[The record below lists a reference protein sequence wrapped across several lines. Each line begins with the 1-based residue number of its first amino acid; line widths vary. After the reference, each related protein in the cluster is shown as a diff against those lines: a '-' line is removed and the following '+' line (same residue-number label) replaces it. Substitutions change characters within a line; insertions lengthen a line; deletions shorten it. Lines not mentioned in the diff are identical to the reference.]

1 MPVCAQGHDSADDEF
16 CDVCGLAFDSPGPT
30 PVAAAPAPPEPAPQ
44 ARPCPVCGAPLE
56 GRFCES
62 CGSDSLAPA
71 APVAAEQPA
80 PAVEPRAAGEAE
92 QPAPAAGE
100 PEQPAPG
107 TVSVV
112 VAADRA
118 YYDTV
123 RAEGGSDADPVEF
136 PPFCPERRFPL
147 QGKQMSIGR
156 RSVSRGI
163 MPDIDLTGPPEDAG
177 VSRLHAL
184 FVAEGTGWSIV
195 DMDSANGTYV
205 NESRT
210 PLKPNTPYPL
220 APGDR
225 VHVGAWTTL
234 TLSQ

>member
-1 MPVCAQGHDSADDEF
+1 MPVCAQGHESADDEF
-16 CDVCGLAFDSPGPT
+16 CDVCGLAFDSPGRL
-30 PVAAAPAPPEPAPQ
+30 AAPAAPEPAP
-44 ARPCPVCGAPLE
+44 APEVRPCPTCGAPLE

-62 CGSDSLAPA
+62 CGADSLAT
-71 APVAAEQPA
+71 VES
-80 PAVEPRAAGEAE
+80 PAVAE
-92 QPAPAAGE
+92 RPAEPAPAA
-100 PEQPAPG
+100 
-107 TVSVV
+107 TMSVL

-118 YYDTV
+118 YFDTV
-123 RAEGGSDADPVEF
+123 RTEGGAEADPVEF
-136 PPFCPERRFPL
+136 PPFCPERRFVL
-147 QGKQMSIGR
+147 QGRQMSIGR

-184 FVAEGTGWSIV
+184 LVTEGGTWSIV
-195 DMDSANGTYV
+195 DMDSANGTFL
-205 NESRT
+205 NDSRT

-234 TLSQ
+234 TLVTG

>member
-16 CDVCGLAFDSPGPT
+16 CDVCGLAFDSPGPAPAT
-30 PVAAAPAPPEPAPQ
+30 ATAPAPPAPVPVPE
-44 ARPCPVCGAPLE
+44 ARPCPSCGAPLD

-62 CGSDSLAPA
+62 CGSDSLAP
-71 APVAAEQPA
+71 V
-80 PAVEPRAAGEAE
+80 
-92 QPAPAAGE
+92 APAAAEPRPEGE
-100 PEQPAPG
+100 AGPPAAAEPAG
-107 TVSVV
+107 PASVV

-123 RAEGGSDADPVEF
+123 RAEAGPDADPVEF

-147 QGKQMSIGR
+147 RGKQMSIGR

-184 FVAEGTGWSIV
+184 FVAEGAGWSVV

-205 NESRT
+205 NDSRT